1 MIPVSAPKTSALIRT
16 LLLGLLAA
24 MPLGAASAQ
33 DAVAQDAVA
42 KDAVDSRGE
51 PSLEG
56 AFNDW
61 SLYGLQE
68 NGNLICYLSSG
79 LERSSDNVARKRA
92 AVVLITNRPS
102 EGRRGVVSVDPGYIY
117 EDGSSV
123 LMSIGRRQFHLY
135 TKGGQAWAEDADDP
149 LIIQAIR
156 GGSTLVVTGRMKGGP
171 ATTDTFSLR
180 GFGTALAALDRA
192 CPVAGQKPAAAPR
205 KTRKKKR

>member
-1 MIPVSAPKTSALIRT
+1 MHRLTASLAAPSLF
-16 LLLGLLAA
+16 LLTLLAA
-24 MPLGAASAQ
+24 AQIRTASAQ
-33 DAVAQDAVA
+33 E
-42 KDAVDSRGE
+42 VDSRGE

-56 AFNDW
+56 AYNDW

-68 NGNLICYLSSG
+68 NGNPICYIASG
-79 LERSSDNVARKRA
+79 LERSSDAVVRKRP

-117 EDGSSV
+117 EEGSQV
-123 LMSIGRRQFHLY
+123 LMTIGRRQFHLFAR
-135 TKGGQAWAEDADDP
+135 GGQAWAEDADDP

-192 CPVAGQKPAAAPR
+192 CPVAGQAPAAAPHR
-205 KTRKKKR
+205 TRKKKR